1 MFQLIEEE
9 KKKIVLHFRSRLK
22 RVSQL
27 YQKKI
32 NSNTL
37 SFEKAA
43 KKIAKE
49 NQAVYNLLVRDYD
62 KKLSRLAHDKATFA
76 SLRKKI
82 IFEICDYFG
91 YEVDQI
97 RTYER
102 RKDRG
107 RTDCAQLI
115 YYFLY
120 FHKIGTL
127 KEIGG
132 ELNKDAST
140 VYEGIGT
147 VERYVKTDS
156 TFRRN
161 FNNIKERIEDIIQ
174 ESEKYG
180 CTVRK

>member
-1 MFQLIEEE
+1 MLELIEEE
-9 KKKIVLHFRSRLK
+9 KKKISLHFRSRLK
-22 RVSQL
+22 RVSSY

-32 NSNTL
+32 NSNTQ

-43 KKIAKE
+43 KKIVKE
-49 NQAVYNLLVRDYD
+49 NEAVYNVLIKNFD
-62 KKLSRLAHDKATFA
+62 KKLSKIAQNKATYA

-82 IFEICDYFG
+82 INEICEYFG
-91 YEVDQI
+91 YEVSQI
-97 RTYER
+97 ATYER

-107 RTDCAQLI
+107 RTDCTQLI

-120 FHKIGTL
+120 LYKMGTL
-127 KEIGG
+127 KEIGA
-132 ELNKDAST
+132 ELNKDSST

-161 FNNIKERIEDIIQ
+161 FNNIKERIEDILE
-174 ESEKYG
+174 ESEKIS
-180 CTVRK
+180 